1 MWKRERGE
9 CTRAECTT
17 RRWQWSR
24 QESWEK
30 CGDSWATSA
39 EEAETKGSTGE
50 CRIIHLLSLVVVD
63 DESVELFTYSHLLL
77 LMMMRV
83 LNYSLTLLLLLLMMR
98 VLNYSLT
105 LTCCCCCCC

>member
-50 CRIIHLLSLVVVD
+50 CRIIHLLSLVVVVDD

-77 LMMMRV
+77 M
-83 LNYSLTLLLLLLMMR
+83 MMR

-105 LTCCCCCCC
+105 LTCCCC